1 MRAFY
6 ERINDGEFF
15 VYNEESKKFY
25 NMLMKKFKDKGQLI
39 NEYTEET
46 LDKLVRAGSFKKHE
60 SRL

>member
-1 MRAFY
+1 MNTFY

-25 NMLMKKFKDKGQLI
+25 NMLMKKFKDKGHLI

-46 LDKLVRAGSFKKHE
+46 LDKLVKAGSFKKHE